1 MVRKKR
7 DKLVT
12 REHWESMTNLTEN
25 VTTTSKTRGEIW
37 VYWEIWSILI
47 LLGILIIIGNSLVC
61 SIFVIWRQLR
71 NPTNTFLVML
81 AIADLLIGVV
91 FIPLY
96 IGGHYLEYYHLV
108 SVTENLDLVLKL
120 TFFASVFNLYAVT
133 ADRYI
138 AVLHALRYNALMTTR
153 TVTLI
158 ALAAWLCP
166 ALLIVVLL
174 ICKFVAPDMV
184 SYVLFAMEIAFV
196 IIPGILMA
204 FAYSKIFM
212 EAKKQIKQV
221 ASLQVYD
228 ASQEREK
235 AKQRKAE
242 HKVAK
247 VRDLHFQSAAV
258 EIFFILIVANTC
270 FSQ

>member
-1 MVRKKR
+1 
-7 DKLVT
+7 
-12 REHWESMTNLTEN
+12 
-25 VTTTSKTRGEIW
+25 
-37 VYWEIWSILI
+37 
-47 LLGILIIIGNSLVC
+47 
-61 SIFVIWRQLR
+61 
-71 NPTNTFLVML
+71 ML

-166 ALLIVVLL
+166 ALLIVMLL
-174 ICKFVAPDMV
+174 ICKFVAPGFT
-184 SYVLFAMEIAFV
+184 SYVLFAMAIVFV

-247 VRDLHFQSAAV
+247 TCALLVF
-258 EIFFILIVANTC
+258 IFFVCWIPTCIEQILDLANVPIPTVYTDIAIILMIANSAVNP
-270 FSQ
+270 FFYGLTKQDFREKIKTIFGRRSGDAWDSVGPAPSPKPAKKHPNDDTSTV